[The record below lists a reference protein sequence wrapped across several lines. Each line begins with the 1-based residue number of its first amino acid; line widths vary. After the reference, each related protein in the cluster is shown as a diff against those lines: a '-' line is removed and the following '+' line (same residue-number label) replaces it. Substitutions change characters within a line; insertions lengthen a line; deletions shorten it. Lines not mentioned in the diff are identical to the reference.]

1 MLTKEMENLL
11 VNSKKRGWVME
22 PEAKTLFSLAGL
34 DVPRFAWEHNLE
46 SALASAEKI
55 GYPVVAKIVSPD
67 IVHKSDA
74 GGVIAGIKS
83 GGELR
88 QAFEAFGRIT
98 GFQGILVEEM
108 LTGIELIVGA
118 KIDYQFGPVILL
130 GIGGTSVEIYRERA
144 CAWRRC
150 APRMHRL
157 CSKG

>member
-1 MLTKEMENLL
+1 MLTKEMETIL
-11 VNSKKRGWVME
+11 VSSKKRGWVME

-83 GGELR
+83 NGELR

-98 GFQGILVEEM
+98 GASRASWSKRCLRASSSSSGQKSTISLV
-108 LTGIELIVGA
+108 
-118 KIDYQFGPVILL
+118 Q
-130 GIGGTSVEIYRERA
+130 
-144 CAWRRC
+144 
-150 APRMHRL
+150 
-157 CSKG
+157 